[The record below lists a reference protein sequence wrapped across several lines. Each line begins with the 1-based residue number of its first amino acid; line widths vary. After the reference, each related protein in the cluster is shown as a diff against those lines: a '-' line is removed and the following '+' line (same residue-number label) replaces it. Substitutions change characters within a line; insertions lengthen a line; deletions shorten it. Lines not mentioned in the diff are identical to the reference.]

1 MNTTVSVLTVNRFK
15 TCVNEKKFEI
25 LTGHK
30 IFYFQNAYLDIE
42 YNKFEQTYGD
52 REHFC
57 DASQLKIRRINGT
70 KDRGIFGP
78 LIFHGPIDD
87 SFEIQLT
94 MYKKQGGEYRLLPM
108 KIPPNAFCK
117 AVNNDPHYIHGF
129 VKGSNMTLPMPCPL
143 INVFK

>member
-1 MNTTVSVLTVNRFK
+1 MREDNQNLFSNPSTNKMKQILLIFTLSVLTVNRFK

-57 DASQLKIRRINGT
+57 DASQLK
-70 KDRGIFGP
+70 
-78 LIFHGPIDD
+78 
-87 SFEIQLT
+87 
-94 MYKKQGGEYRLLPM
+94 
-108 KIPPNAFCK
+108 
-117 AVNNDPHYIHGF
+117 V
-129 VKGSNMTLPMPCPL
+129 
-143 INVFK
+143 